1 MPNKQLF
8 TDFGRTTTVTSLSPS
23 FAAIHKSFQK
33 KATNNYLNLPEKFFA
48 NFIYG
53 AFTTLLNWQQ
63 LLLCQSEYRQLLTFS
78 LKLGCLNQ

>member
-33 KATNNYLNLPEKFFA
+33 KATNNYLNLPDKF
-48 NFIYG
+48 
-53 AFTTLLNWQQ
+53 LLILYTARSQH
-63 LLLCQSEYRQLLTFS
+63 S
-78 LKLGCLNQ
+78 